1 MFSFRIDD
9 LYGGSYNINL
19 VRGFRILHSYP
30 KCWKEILTCATQ
42 HGMYESG
49 ITRIYQ
55 STNTKKFY
63 IVRYFDGCFNEMYS
77 ETIGV
82 DWNAV
87 KRGVDECKNREEI
100 NKVLK
105 AFLG

>member
-1 MFSFRIDD
+1 MFNFKIDG
-9 LYGGSYNINL
+9 LYDGSYNIQL

-30 KCWKEILTCATQ
+30 KCWKEVLTCTTQ

-49 ITRIYQ
+49 ITHIYQ

-82 DWNAV
+82 DWNVV
-87 KRGVDECKNREEI
+87 KEKISGCKDREEI
-100 NKVLK
+100 KQVLK
-105 AFLG
+105 AILG